1 MEWRTRFN
9 QNVLNGAE
17 DYIQSSPV
25 QDLRIEENHVTARVI
40 DIEDYDVDIRLSK
53 DTVSSMKCNCPCAI
67 AGGNCKHMAAVMLV
81 WENCT
86 RAEPDAEPGEPVTPT
101 EPVTLSEPVIP
112 AESVAGE
119 PALAEEEEPAVSP
132 AKNCLQLTSNI
143 DDVLNFA
150 IIHNGAHI
158 VRDICV
164 KNVSEI
170 DLEHLMIR
178 ISTGNGLTEDYKLG
192 IEKIKPGEEL
202 HFRNLDV
209 QVNADYLVSLTER
222 CTCQLTVGIYSGESL
237 LVSESTNLTAL
248 AFDQWPGL
256 QYTPELLAAFAMP
269 NHPVVTSML
278 QLAARYLEKWTG
290 DPSLAGYQFDDPNR
304 VKHMAAAA
312 YAAVQQKNITYAEP
326 PSSFETFG
334 QRIRLADAVLEQHL
348 GTCMDMTPQDV
359 AVLISMSGNTKEVLE
374 MLALS
379 RQCGTPTVALTKFDK
394 SVLAQNADI
403 RLYISAP
410 EATPRSG
417 AMSSRIAQMVAVD
430 VLFTAVAHLDYD
442 RAAASLEKSRESCRP
457 HRVDGAPPLRRR
469 Y

>member
-9 QNVLNGAE
+9 QNVLNRAE

-67 AGGNCKHMAAVMLV
+67 AGGNCKHMVAVMLA

-119 PALAEEEEPAVSP
+119 PALAEEEKPAVSP

-256 QYTPELLAAFAMP
+256 QYTL
-269 NHPVVTSML
+269 
-278 QLAARYLEKWTG
+278 
-290 DPSLAGYQFDDPNR
+290 
-304 VKHMAAAA
+304 
-312 YAAVQQKNITYAEP
+312 
-326 PSSFETFG
+326 SFW
-334 QRIRLADAVLEQHL
+334 QRLPCRI
-348 GTCMDMTPQDV
+348 
-359 AVLISMSGNTKEVLE
+359 I
-374 MLALS
+374 LS
-379 RQCGTPTVALTKFDK
+379 
-394 SVLAQNADI
+394 
-403 RLYISAP
+403 
-410 EATPRSG
+410 
-417 AMSSRIAQMVAVD
+417 
-430 VLFTAVAHLDYD
+430 
-442 RAAASLEKSRESCRP
+442 
-457 HRVDGAPPLRRR
+457 
-469 Y
+469 